1 MVETEE
7 ERDIINIAEDFGL
20 SVQKHLIDRGVA
32 ILGMRGSGKSYTVG
46 VICEE
51 LLDIGQPII
60 VIDLMG
66 EYYTLRERYP
76 ILIASIGDPDYAD
89 IKDIDEDTAP
99 QLVEFV
105 VSNGLSLVLDLKYGM
120 MIDRFK
126 FLGGFLEA
134 LYHTEEKYKHPYVL
148 IMDEGHRITPEKGV
162 IKIKS
167 VRDAQSKVE
176 AWVYEI
182 GATGRHYGL
191 GFIVVARRSAEIS
204 KMTLAQTEI
213 RIFHKLVD
221 PTDLNYVSN
230 WLTKDQVEKVR
241 NFKKGEAVVVGLEEP
256 IFIKVRERICS
267 HGGGTPLTKP
277 VETPDLAD
285 AVEKLASLLSSVEAV
300 VEEGPSVDVEKLK
313 SLEDE
318 KAKLEERVRKLESEL
333 AEADA
338 QIKSLEAKN
347 ESYRQRILEL
357 ESRIPE
363 ADRMRELMRSYEEK
377 IFRLEE
383 ELKKKDSEIL
393 ELNSQLDEVS
403 KEYEKLEEIRDL
415 LLDWRDITIDL
426 ARHFNVEIIP
436 SDMQKIIDER
446 DHYKE
451 LYESLK
457 EEIERRSR
465 LAESVLND
473 SAVRDWVK
481 SAKRILYN
489 FMSRRSAHGEVL
501 RKIVVT
507 DPNYMFLPEE
517 FPEAGVAS
525 TTVATYLNDFERQ
538 GLVIKHERA
547 KMGRTAWSNG
557 LPLWVSQNVRRIR
570 LDAPDEAVNK
580 IVEELKN
587 YVLRT

>member
-1 MVETEE
+1 VSEE
-7 ERDIINIAEDFGL
+7 GIISIAENFRL
-20 SVQKHLIDRGVA
+20 HVQKHLIDRGIS

-51 LLDIGQPII
+51 LLSIGQPII

-76 ILIASIGDPDYAD
+76 ILIAALGSPEYAD
-89 IKDIDEDTAP
+89 IKGVTPEVAP
-99 QLVEFV
+99 QLAEFV
-105 VSNGLSLVLDLKYGM
+105 VSNGLSIVLDLKYGM
-120 MIDRFK
+120 MVDRFR
-126 FLGGFLEA
+126 FLGAFLES
-134 LYHTEEKYKHPYVL
+134 LYHTEERYKHPYVL

-162 IKIKS
+162 IRIKS
-167 VRDAQSKVE
+167 IRDAQSRVE
-176 AWVYEI
+176 AWVYEV

-221 PTDLNYVSN
+221 PTDLNYISN
-230 WLTKDQVEKVR
+230 WLTKEQIERVR
-241 NFKKGEAVVVGLEEP
+241 SFRKGEAVVVGLEEP
-256 IFIKVRERICS
+256 VFIKVKKRLCS

-277 VETPDLAD
+277 VETPDLAE
-285 AVEKLASLLSSVEAV
+285 AVGRLGDLLSRPEEVEEVASVEMERL
-300 VEEGPSVDVEKLK
+300 EE
-313 SLEDE
+313 LEE
-318 KAKLEERVRKLESEL
+318 AKRGLEERVRRLESQL
-333 AEADA
+333 AEANA
-338 QIKSLEAKN
+338 QLRSLEAMN
-347 ESYRQRILEL
+347 EEYRRRIKEL
-357 ESRIPE
+357 EARIPE
-363 ADRMRELMRSYEEK
+363 ADRISELMKSYEEK
-377 IFRLEE
+377 LLSLEE
-383 ELKKKDSEIL
+383 ELKKKDLEIH
-393 ELNSQLDEVS
+393 ELNTQLEEAS
-403 KEYEKLEEIRDL
+403 KDYERLEEIRDL

-426 ARHFNVEIIP
+426 ARHFDVEIIP

-446 DHYKE
+446 DRYKD

-457 EEIERRSR
+457 EEIERRNR

-473 SAVRDWVK
+473 PAVRDWVK
-481 SAKRILYN
+481 LAKRTLHG

-507 DPNYMFLPEE
+507 DPNYLFLPEE

-570 LDAPDEAVNK
+570 LDAPDEAVNQ
-580 IVEELKN
+580 IIEELKS
-587 YVLRT
+587 YVLRG